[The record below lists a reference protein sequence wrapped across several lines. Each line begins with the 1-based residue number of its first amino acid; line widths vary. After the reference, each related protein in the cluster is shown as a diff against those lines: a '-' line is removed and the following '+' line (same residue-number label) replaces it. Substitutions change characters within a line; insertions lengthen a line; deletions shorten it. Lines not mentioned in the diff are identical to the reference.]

1 MTVKRSLLI
10 LITFILTTTLSFGQ
24 KLNKEKALEDFN
36 EFKTLLEKQSSY
48 YQISDTDFNKLYEET
63 ERKIKSKDS
72 IRTYFLA
79 FELEKIISELID
91 RHASIKMEDFE
102 EDDYNIFGL
111 HFPFSLGHLKGKVVA
126 LNHNRSKNKYEYY
139 SKDFPFLKSINNID
153 IYEFIDKYA
162 YTNKRSPSRAK
173 LNDGLQGIRDIGEL
187 YFKQGKTTLEEIS
200 ITLTD
205 GEKTKNIVLPPSSKR
220 HMWFD
225 IGSLWMK
232 RDYSDFRKEKNYD
245 LSKLDKWL
253 TDSIAYLAIPIMV
266 SYENNPNLE
275 AYLKFTMEK
284 YRNSKALIIDIRS
297 NGGGTRDILKT
308 ISKYLV
314 KPEQSPWIANVA
326 YVRSD
331 QYLDEDISSMQSRYL
346 YNYNS
351 EFLSENDRKAIDT
364 FNSQFKTEYS
374 VSNDKFSEPFY
385 MVLQTNNLPLKCPV
399 YILVNEMSFS
409 AASVFTSAFKGLPN
423 VKIVGVNTNGSSGRS
438 QYFYLK
444 NSNIRVKLS
453 TMLSFQ
459 RNGQPLDGR
468 GTKPDI
474 IIEKDEAQ
482 IFAKEDSQLKKLI
495 HIIETSKH

>member
-1 MTVKRSLLI
+1 
-10 LITFILTTTLSFGQ
+10 
-24 KLNKEKALEDFN
+24 
-36 EFKTLLEKQSSY
+36 
-48 YQISDTDFNKLYEET
+48 
-63 ERKIKSKDS
+63 
-72 IRTYFLA
+72 
-79 FELEKIISELID
+79 
-91 RHASIKMEDFE
+91 
-102 EDDYNIFGL
+102 
-111 HFPFSLGHLKGKVVA
+111 
-126 LNHNRSKNKYEYY
+126 
-139 SKDFPFLKSINNID
+139 
-153 IYEFIDKYA
+153 
-162 YTNKRSPSRAK
+162 
-173 LNDGLQGIRDIGEL
+173 
-187 YFKQGKTTLEEIS
+187 
-200 ITLTD
+200 
-205 GEKTKNIVLPPSSKR
+205 
-220 HMWFD
+220 MWFD

-275 AYLKFTMEK
+275 AYLKSTMEK